1 MIFKLGNVTGVN
13 YLETI
18 NVKSI
23 DEITQDTKDLIAY
36 FGKAYTDDEIIAI
49 DDYFEG
55 LKTQSY
61 YSKIINIVLPF
72 LSKPMTS
79 AEILANISLANKA
92 FYNPIKKALPN
103 GSEGGYTNM
112 FGNLNKNYF
121 EITSSG
127 ITQKTILPSGTAY
140 SLVALYSE
148 NPSDIKNFTAGMLA
162 TASSTRIG
170 NYGLLKATTGGTFLQ
185 VGAST
190 TTTKWNA
197 INASD
202 LVMINHSSTSQ
213 QDSIMINAGTTVNAA
228 SYNSNVYDTTMQKI
242 TLFKDNVDE
251 VGKSF
256 SFAFY
261 ADLFTPTELADFY
274 AKTIRLLK
282 AFGFNIG

>member
-1 MIFKLGNVTGVN
+1 MIYIAKTMVATS
-13 YLETI
+13 YLEQ
-18 NVKSI
+18 VSI
-23 DEITQDTKDLIAY
+23 KTVNDISNETKDLINY
-36 FGKAYTDDEIIAI
+36 YGKSYTDDQKIAM

-72 LSKPMTS
+72 LAKPMTS

-103 GSEGGYTNM
+103 GSEGGSTNM
-112 FGNLNKNYF
+112 FGNYNKNNF
-121 EITSSG
+121 EITSLG
-127 ITQKTILPSGTAY
+127 ITQKTILPAGSAY
-140 SLVALYSE
+140 TLAAVYSE

-170 NYGLLKATTGGTFLQ
+170 SYGLFKETIGGTFLQ
-185 VGAST
+185 AGAST
-190 TTTKWNA
+190 TVTKWNA
-197 INASD
+197 INSSD
-202 LVMINHSSTSQ
+202 LVMVNHSSTSQ
-213 QDSIMINAGTTVNAA
+213 QDSIMINAGTTVNTA
-228 SYNSNVYDTTMQKI
+228 SYNSNVYDTLMKKI
-242 TLFKDNVDE
+242 TLFEDNVDE

-261 ADLFTPTELADFY
+261 ANLFTPTELADFY
-274 AKTIRLLK
+274 AKTRRLLK